1 MKKKIKSDEI
11 DLIEVM
17 LNIWDNKLKIAA
29 ITFIF
34 ISISIIISYFIYNPL
49 LKAKTSILPISIFE
63 TNLYAQYNSYIENLV
78 NEESKENYEIKNLDQ
93 SQILIK
99 KINPNY
105 LLSLFVEELKKK
117 NLIIDVIQ
125 NYQLVDQKKYDG
137 EDEYLKA
144 VENKASNLVLINQN
158 INGNKKDENK
168 SNWIIEFNVDD
179 SSKWE
184 DALSYIDNQVNKNVK
199 NHLKSIFN
207 LNLENLKLLNQFKLE
222 DLNTKIINAKKNYE
236 IETSNR
242 LFFLK
247 EQALIARELNI
258 RYPSIDIETFNTPSG
273 VISNVQMNTPYY
285 MKGYLPIEKEIELI
299 KARTNKDAFTQILLK
314 LENQKIILLENKS
327 LERFEKLFTL
337 TPIING
343 NNFRAAKIV
352 YKDTKYES
360 SFSLIKMILFGGIFG
375 IIFGMFYVLISNA
388 IYQRK

>member
-299 KARTNKDAFTQILLK
+299 KARTNKDAFTQNLLK

>member
-78 NEESKENYEIKNLDQ
+78 NEESKKNYENKNLDQ

-299 KARTNKDAFTQILLK
+299 KARTNKDAFTQNLLK